1 MRLADFIVEHTEEIL
16 ADWESFARTLLPAA
30 TGLDAAALRDHA
42 AQILKAVTLDL
53 RTAQTLKQQASKS
66 RGEAVPAPHSA
77 ETAAELHAVL
87 RAQGGFTLQQ
97 LVAEYRALRASV
109 LRRWAKSEPPGP
121 DTLED
126 MTRFNE
132 AIDQAVAESV
142 DFFAIEVERWRNVF
156 LGVLGHDLRGPLNAI
171 LLTSRH
177 LERLVEGTPASGTT
191 GGLIRGAERM
201 KQLLDELLDYSRA
214 SLDLGIPV
222 DMAYSNMALA
232 CMEEVEIQR
241 AAWPSR
247 MIEFAATGDT
257 FGTWDASRLK
267 QALGNLVS
275 NAAKYGTPEA
285 AISVRLTGSGH
296 EVHLSVQNTG
306 PALDP
311 AAIGLLFDPLRRG
324 PGASHER
331 TSLGLGLFIVR
342 HIVPAHSGSVAAA
355 SADGTT
361 TFTVILPRGA
371 SPKQP
376 ARLA

>member
-1 MRLADFIVEHTEEIL
+1 M
-16 ADWESFARTLLPAA
+16 
-30 TGLDAAALRDHA
+30 LR
-42 AQILKAVTLDL
+42 Q
-53 RTAQTLKQQASKS
+53 
-66 RGEAVPAPHSA
+66 
-77 ETAAELHAVL
+77 
-87 RAQGGFTLQQ
+87 
-97 LVAEYRALRASV
+97 
-109 LRRWAKSEPPGP
+109 WAKAQPLGP

-214 SLDLGIPV
+214 SLELGIPV
-222 DMAYSNMALA
+222 DLVYTNLALA

-247 MIEFAATGDT
+247 VIEFAATGDT

-275 NAAKYGTPEA
+275 NAAKYGTPEGT
-285 AISVRLTGSGH
+285 IRLRLTGSDH
-296 EVHLSVQNTG
+296 EVHLSVENTG
-306 PALDP
+306 PAIEP

-324 PGASHER
+324 PGESYER

-342 HIVPAHSGSVAAA
+342 HIVQAHSGSVSAA
-355 SADGTT
+355 SADGRT
-361 TFTVILPRGA
+361 TFTVTLPRRA
-371 SPKQP
+371 P
-376 ARLA
+376 ARQPPRLA